1 MHIQCLLQICI
12 NFYDWTKDDDFVEQI
27 LDSYIYQMQELVI
40 NFNLAAHNLAA

>member
-1 MHIQCLLQICI
+1 MHLYYLLQICI
-12 NFYDWTKDDDFVEQI
+12 NFDGRTEDDDFVEQI